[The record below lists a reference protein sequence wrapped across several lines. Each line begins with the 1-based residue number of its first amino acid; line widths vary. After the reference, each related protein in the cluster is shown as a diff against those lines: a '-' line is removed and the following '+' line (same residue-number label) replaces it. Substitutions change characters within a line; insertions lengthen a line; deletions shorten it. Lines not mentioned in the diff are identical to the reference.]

1 MTLFH
6 DLALV
11 VHVDTAL
18 LQRAKFEVLGRL
30 WIQLQQIPEG
40 FSLDIHGLCLVILL
54 LFLVVCKCRA
64 VRLEKDVGF
73 QIEDARVV
81 VEDRARRQLHESL
94 LSLGKHIDI
103 ARLNEDY
110 FFRLLTIR
118 LDLSQRLVVA
128 IQELNHKLVSEANLA
143 GAKEI
148 FEAIDELLEY
158 LLYQFSLHLWW
169 QLLVQSVLFHN
180 QVIISVEG
188 SAHRL
193 VDRLGQLRRHVV
205 RVVCLL

>member
-1 MTLFH
+1 M
-6 DLALV
+6 A
-11 VHVDTAL
+11 
-18 LQRAKFEVLGRL
+18 
-30 WIQLQQIPEG
+30 
-40 FSLDIHGLCLVILL
+40 
-54 LFLVVCKCRA
+54 CKYRA

-94 LSLGKHIDI
+94 LFLGKHIDI

-110 FFRLLTIR
+110 FFRLLTIH
-118 LDLSQRLVVA
+118 LDLSERLVVA
-128 IQELNHKLVSEANLA
+128 IQELNHKLVSEADLA

-169 QLLVQSVLFHN
+169 QLLV
-180 QVIISVEG
+180 
-188 SAHRL
+188 
-193 VDRLGQLRRHVV
+193 
-205 RVVCLL
+205 